1 MEWNEESFQEEYP
14 NIYASSRYFTIL
26 KKMDQELKEP
36 TLFSILLF
44 SATSMDF
51 LEKQIEKRDIFRY
64 GYMLTKEE
72 IEEVKGV
79 IQYFMIDTCTLP
91 IIQDFLKMTSKFD
104 INEFNKLPDDLD
116 EIHSYLFP
124 RMFYDH
130 ISFYYLLNSMLLIK
144 ESITKSKVYKVLR
157 VFNEYVTSMRNIQ
170 NPLHESYHVVKIN
183 ELMKMGYS
191 EEDLKSIQD
200 WLLPTDLYK
209 IWGKDYH
216 PFYSIYELLDTKP
229 MISGTTKEDFEEF
242 MIEYSV
248 ENNVYFT
255 GSSIM
260 YILLNGI
267 EKKNVNDVDIWYNS
281 DSMDETIK
289 PKNEPVFIQRFFQK
303 TLHSNDVNH
312 YGVHTRTG
320 ILDIHR
326 ENSVSIQFI
335 HTYGYTPYMIIQTFD
350 LPNVTAYFQ
359 MEDGKPVYALT
370 THFIESILHQHI
382 YDFYNY
388 AFVRK
393 HSDYLID
400 KRLMKYHQRGFTLD
414 DKLMNRVSTF
424 QKNEKIET
432 LLESRSKK
440 TKLKEFIIPYGYT
453 RSFFQ
458 KYFHFD
464 FLSYNS
470 LTPELEDYHKK
481 YETETADIIKY
492 NNHIFVEM
500 FMDRVILL
508 KRQIHV
514 YGTTYEVGEG
524 VDAYRMKQRLY
535 QKDDYFFKK
544 VLMIDYETGKDINPV
559 HQKFERFPSLD
570 FFGKYDVNRMIYHKD
585 RILVNCPHDMMKSSV
600 FNQEIIKY
608 RAKYLTKHFNKY
620 E

>member
-1 MEWNEESFQEEYP
+1 
-14 NIYASSRYFTIL
+14 
-26 KKMDQELKEP
+26 
-36 TLFSILLF
+36 
-44 SATSMDF
+44 
-51 LEKQIEKRDIFRY
+51 
-64 GYMLTKEE
+64 
-72 IEEVKGV
+72 
-79 IQYFMIDTCTLP
+79 
-91 IIQDFLKMTSKFD
+91 
-104 INEFNKLPDDLD
+104 
-116 EIHSYLFP
+116 
-124 RMFYDH
+124 
-130 ISFYYLLNSMLLIK
+130 
-144 ESITKSKVYKVLR
+144 
-157 VFNEYVTSMRNIQ
+157 
-170 NPLHESYHVVKIN
+170 
-183 ELMKMGYS
+183 
-191 EEDLKSIQD
+191 
-200 WLLPTDLYK
+200 
-209 IWGKDYH
+209 
-216 PFYSIYELLDTKP
+216 
-229 MISGTTKEDFEEF
+229 
-242 MIEYSV
+242 
-248 ENNVYFT
+248 
-255 GSSIM
+255 
-260 YILLNGI
+260 
-267 EKKNVNDVDIWYNS
+267 
-281 DSMDETIK
+281 
-289 PKNEPVFIQRFFQK
+289 
-303 TLHSNDVNH
+303 
-312 YGVHTRTG
+312 
-320 ILDIHR
+320 
-326 ENSVSIQFI
+326 
-335 HTYGYTPYMIIQTFD
+335 
-350 LPNVTAYFQ
+350 
-359 MEDGKPVYALT
+359 
-370 THFIESILHQHI
+370 
-382 YDFYNY
+382 
-388 AFVRK
+388 
-393 HSDYLID
+393 
-400 KRLMKYHQRGFTLD
+400 
-414 DKLMNRVSTF
+414 MNRVSTF

-608 RAKYLTKHFNKY
+608 RAKFLTKHFNKY